1 MRAFWKSA
9 NAAALL
15 LFGSVVHAHAFLERA
30 APAVGSTV
38 HGSPSSVKLW
48 FTQPLE
54 PAFTT
59 VRVLDQA
66 GKQVDNGDKAVDA
79 ADGTLLRLSLPQLPP
94 GTYRV
99 VWRAL
104 SVDTHVTEGA
114 FTFDVAP

>member
-1 MRAFWKSA
+1 MWNIG
-9 NAAALL
+9 NAAIL
-15 LFGSVVHAHAFLERA
+15 LFSGSVAVAHAFLDRA

-48 FTQPLE
+48 FTEPLE
-54 PAFTT
+54 AAFTT
-59 VRVLDQA
+59 IKVLDQT

-79 ADGTLLRLSLPQLPP
+79 SDRTVLSISLPQLPP

-104 SVDTHVTEGA
+104 SIDTHVTEGA
-114 FTFDVAP
+114 FTFDVTP